1 MSSALGM
8 NLMPTPTSAFQHASA
23 AQVLQSKTN
32 NEATEETTTVA
43 TANVKAANAA
53 DTTENGQEKGKRSSH
68 IIVSNFSY
76 KSVKNSENMGG
87 SQIPFK
93 LRKVLKIVN

>member
-8 NLMPTPTSAFQHASA
+8 NLMPTPASAFQHASA

-43 TANVKAANAA
+43 ANVKAANA

-68 IIVSNFSY
+68 IIVSSFSY

-87 SQIPFK
+87 FQIPSYFD
-93 LRKVLKIVN
+93 V